1 MQEEPLILTLKLDE
15 KSQCFFN
22 TKRQLYFPPERNYL
36 DAHLMLFHQLPND
49 PETYKVLKDFAYEP
63 FSLNIVGLMNLGAGV
78 AYLAECSELNLLHKL
93 LSTHFK
99 NKLIPQ
105 DLQGFRPHI
114 TIMNK
119 TTPERARALINEL
132 SVSFE
137 PFSVDSLGIDLW
149 QYLGGPWQHKCSYA
163 FAERL
168 WDYESQSKS

>member
-1 MQEEPLILTLKLDE
+1 MQGKPLILTLKLDE
-15 KSQCFFN
+15 KSQGFFN
-22 TKRQLYFPPERNYL
+22 IKRQLYFPPERNHL
-36 DAHLMLFHQLPND
+36 EAHLMLFHQLPNES
-49 PETYKVLKDFAYEP
+49 ETYKVLEDFAYEP

-78 AYLAECSELNLLHKL
+78 AYRAESSELNLLHKL

-119 TTPERARALINEL
+119 TTPERTRALIKEL

-137 PFSVDSLGIDLW
+137 PFSVDILGIDIW
-149 QYLGGPWQHKCSYA
+149 QYLGGPWQHKRSYA
-163 FAERL
+163 FVERL
-168 WDYESQSKS
+168 LDDEL